1 MGLGPSVLPG
11 FSIAGFSATGDV
23 ACESSIVGE
32 AEGFERP
39 SSSFAGGK
47 RLAVGFAEVEGVG
60 DNDSIVE
67 AEAVGSTASIGTR
80 RRFGTAIS
88 MGTCHCLCEKE
99 TSKVNLKLE

>member
-11 FSIAGFSATGDV
+11 FSIAGLSATGDV
-23 ACESSIVGE
+23 TGDGSMVGE

-47 RLAVGFAEVEGVG
+47 RLAVGFAEVEGAG

-67 AEAVGSTASIGTR
+67 ADGSTTSIGTR
-80 RRFGTAIS
+80 RRFGTAMS
-88 MGTCHCLCEKE
+88 MGTCHCLCEQE
-99 TSKVNLKLE
+99 TSRVNLKVE